1 MPRCVRRW
9 VAKLVAVAVLV
20 VAVLAVAKFG
30 LPGWPFGASTTDRTQ
45 PALLHE
51 VVQLEQLT
59 AAEGRFSIVV
69 DVEHKTDG
77 VPSII
82 VGDRTTMIAVG
93 TVPAVVDLGG
103 LTDAA
108 ITVHDD
114 GRVVFAVI
122 RGQRR
127 PGVPSL
133 VLPGDPDGC
142 GWFAIGGGEYVP
154 FPSPPTGH
162 PARERRT
169 VRYVGRPTR
178 WGNPYRVVKGR
189 SGLLGVITPDEQVVN
204 LRTDCTGSEAARVA
218 VRGFQHH
225 LDHLDRSKPRA
236 VLARHLAP
244 LVTADVLSC
253 WCPLDAPCHATRCVT
268 WWAASGPVT
277 WCPVWWPRRACAA
290 VRYASTAQSGLS
302 QRSRA
307 T

>member
-1 MPRCVRRW
+1 MSDNRNRS
-9 VAKLVAVAVLV
+9 A
-20 VAVLAVAKFG
+20 
-30 LPGWPFGASTTDRTQ
+30 GARGVCS
-45 PALLHE
+45 
-51 VVQLEQLT
+51 
-59 AAEGRFSIVV
+59 V
-69 DVEHKTDG
+69 D
-77 VPSII
+77 
-82 VGDRTTMIAVG
+82 A
-93 TVPAVVDLGG
+93 GG
-103 LTDAA
+103 LVTAP
-108 ITVHDD
+108 
-114 GRVVFAVI
+114 I

-225 LDHLDRSKPRA
+225 LDHLDRSKPPA

-244 LVTADVLSC
+244 LVTAAVLSC
-253 WCPLDAPCHATRCVT
+253 
-268 WWAASGPVT
+268 
-277 WCPVWWPRRACAA
+277 
-290 VRYASTAQSGLS
+290 
-302 QRSRA
+302 
-307 T
+307 

>member
-1 MPRCVRRW
+1 MSDNRNRS
-9 VAKLVAVAVLV
+9 A
-20 VAVLAVAKFG
+20 
-30 LPGWPFGASTTDRTQ
+30 GARGVCS
-45 PALLHE
+45 
-51 VVQLEQLT
+51 
-59 AAEGRFSIVV
+59 V
-69 DVEHKTDG
+69 D
-77 VPSII
+77 
-82 VGDRTTMIAVG
+82 A
-93 TVPAVVDLGG
+93 GG
-103 LTDAA
+103 LVTAP
-108 ITVHDD
+108 
-114 GRVVFAVI
+114 I

-189 SGLLGVITPDEQVVN
+189 SGLLGVITPDERVLN

-218 VRGFQHH
+218 VRGFQRH
-225 LDHLDRSKPRA
+225 LDHLDGSRPRA

-253 WCPLDAPCHATRCVT
+253 WCPLDAPCHADTLCDLVGRLRSGVLVPGLVASPDVCGGALRIDGT
-268 WWAASGPVT
+268 EWAVAEIASSVSSWLDAGMCRNDMVLQT
-277 WCPVWWPRRACAA
+277 AA
-290 VRYASTAQSGLS
+290 TYSLDPDLVRLAARVGGAL
-302 QRSRA
+302 
-307 T
+307 

>member
-1 MPRCVRRW
+1 MSAP
-9 VAKLVAVAVLV
+9 
-20 VAVLAVAKFG
+20 
-30 LPGWPFGASTTDRTQ
+30 
-45 PALLHE
+45 
-51 VVQLEQLT
+51 
-59 AAEGRFSIVV
+59 
-69 DVEHKTDG
+69 
-77 VPSII
+77 
-82 VGDRTTMIAVG
+82 
-93 TVPAVVDLGG
+93 
-103 LTDAA
+103 
-108 ITVHDD
+108 
-114 GRVVFAVI
+114 I

-142 GWFAIGGGEYVP
+142 GWIAIGGGEYVP

-162 PARERRT
+162 PARDSKPVA

-189 SGLLGVITPDEQVVN
+189 SGLLGVITPDERVVT

-253 WCPLDAPCHATRCVT
+253 WCPLDAPCHADTLCDLVGRLRSGVLVPGLVATPGVCGGALRIDGTRLSRIASNVRSLDAGSGVINDMGSRRLPKT
-268 WWAASGPVT
+268 AIDPDLVRLAAQVGG
-277 WCPVWWPRRACAA
+277 A
-290 VRYASTAQSGLS
+290 L
-302 QRSRA
+302 
-307 T
+307 

>member
-1 MPRCVRRW
+1 MSAP
-9 VAKLVAVAVLV
+9 
-20 VAVLAVAKFG
+20 
-30 LPGWPFGASTTDRTQ
+30 
-45 PALLHE
+45 
-51 VVQLEQLT
+51 
-59 AAEGRFSIVV
+59 
-69 DVEHKTDG
+69 
-77 VPSII
+77 
-82 VGDRTTMIAVG
+82 
-93 TVPAVVDLGG
+93 
-103 LTDAA
+103 
-108 ITVHDD
+108 
-114 GRVVFAVI
+114 I

-142 GWFAIGGGEYVP
+142 GWCAIGGGEYVP

-204 LRTDCTGSEAARVA
+204 LRTRRPRPRNAMGRVLGQHGREPIRTDCTGSEAARVA

-253 WCPLDAPCHATRCVT
+253 WCPLDAPCHADTLCDLVGRLRTGDLVPGLVATPDVCGGALRIDGT
-268 WWAASGPVT
+268 EWAVAEIASNVSSWLDAGMCRNDMVLQT
-277 WCPVWWPRRACAA
+277 AA
-290 VRYASTAQSGLS
+290 TYSLDPDLVRLAAQVGGAL
-302 QRSRA
+302 
-307 T
+307 